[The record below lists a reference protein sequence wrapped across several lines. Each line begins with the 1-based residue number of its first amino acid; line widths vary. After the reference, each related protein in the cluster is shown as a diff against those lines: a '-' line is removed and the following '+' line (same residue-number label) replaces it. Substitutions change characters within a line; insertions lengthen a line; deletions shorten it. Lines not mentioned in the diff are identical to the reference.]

1 MQINQFVPTINP
13 GDAVSNNILGL
24 REILVENG
32 YKSDIYAKHI
42 HAELKNKVKSVSKYR
57 GNTSNLL
64 FYHFAIAGMDFTD
77 SVIKFPDTKILVYHN
92 ITPAEFFYNYDN
104 RSYFGCK
111 KGREELAKISKFF
124 DLGIGDSNY
133 NRQELEEI
141 GFKNTAVLPIFI
153 DTSAER
159 TTDLKLDLELS
170 NNGKTKL
177 LFVGR
182 IAPNKRQ
189 EDIVKIFYL
198 YNKYINSN
206 SQLYIVGSEHTLKYA
221 EQLKNLVSDLGL
233 SGDVIFP
240 GHISQKALHS
250 YYNNADV
257 FLCMSEHEGFCV
269 PLLEAM
275 RHGVP
280 IIAYD
285 SSAVTE
291 TLGNSGITIGKKD
304 YAALAELVNIVVG
317 DQNVRREII
326 SAQIERLMS
335 FDKRIVSKKLL
346 DIIADISSP

>member
-1 MQINQFVPTINP
+1 MQINQFVPTISP

-32 YKSDIYAKHI
+32 YKSDIYVKHI
-42 HAELKNKVKSVSKYR
+42 HVELKNKVKPVSKYR
-57 GNTSNLL
+57 GDASNLL
-64 FYHFAIAGMDFTD
+64 FYHFAFAGMDFTD

-124 DLGIGDSNY
+124 DLGIGVSNY

-141 GFKNTAVLPIFI
+141 GFKKTAVLPIFI

-159 TTDLKLDLELS
+159 VTDPKLDFELS

-189 EDIVKIFYL
+189 EDIVKVFYL

-206 SQLYIVGSEHTLKYA
+206 SQLFIVGSGHTLKYA

-233 SGDVIFP
+233 SRDVIFS
-240 GHISQKALHS
+240 GHVSQEALHS
-250 YYNNADV
+250 YYDNADV

-280 IIAYD
+280 IIAYE
-285 SSAVTE
+285 SSAVAE
-291 TLGNSGITIGKKD
+291 TLGDSGITVDEKD
-304 YAALAELVNIVVG
+304 YVSLAELVNIVVD
-317 DQNVRREII
+317 DQSVRRKII
-326 SAQIERLMS
+326 NAQKERLMS
-335 FDKRIVSKKLL
+335 FDKKIVSKKLL
-346 DIIADISSP
+346 DIIADVNNL